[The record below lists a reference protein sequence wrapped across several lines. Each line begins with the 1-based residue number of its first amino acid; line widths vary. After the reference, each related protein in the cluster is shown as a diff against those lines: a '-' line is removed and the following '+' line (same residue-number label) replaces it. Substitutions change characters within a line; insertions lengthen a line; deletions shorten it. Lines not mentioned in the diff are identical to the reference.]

1 MSTNQ
6 GHVTCVSDI
15 VVTDTNLMS
24 LDRIYNYEYIHLL
37 RSTNMINDKELNE
50 LYDEIRQFMIDNNV
64 QIVSAH
70 SRCK

>member
-24 LDRIYNYEYIHLL
+24 LDRIFNNDYIYLL

-50 LYDEIRQFMIDNNV
+50 LYDGIRQFTIDNNV
-64 QIVSAH
+64 QVVSAH